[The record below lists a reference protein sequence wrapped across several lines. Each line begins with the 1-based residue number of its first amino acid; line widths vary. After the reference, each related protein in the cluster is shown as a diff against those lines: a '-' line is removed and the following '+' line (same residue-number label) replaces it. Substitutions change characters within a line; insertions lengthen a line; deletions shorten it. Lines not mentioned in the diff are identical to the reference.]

1 MRVLQTFRRR
11 ASPTEKTRA
20 RACAR
25 LRIERGRYHAKSGVA
40 TLAPMRVALLLL
52 ALAGA
57 LPIVPL
63 LLCAGCGSTPTLPL
77 PPPVASVG
85 APNAQGLVRVE
96 GEANERAYVH
106 VFNEQRDEGVVDRA
120 DDAGRFAIEIE
131 ASAGETL
138 VIWQEDEGLS
148 GERIERIVPE
158 AAP

>member
-1 MRVLQTFRRR
+1 
-11 ASPTEKTRA
+11 
-20 RACAR
+20 
-25 LRIERGRYHAKSGVA
+25 
-40 TLAPMRVALLLL
+40 MRVALLVF

-57 LPIVPL
+57 LTTPPL

-96 GEANERAYVH
+96 GEANERAHVYVH
-106 VFNEQRDEGVVDRA
+106 NAQRDEGKFDRA
-120 DDAGRFAIEIE
+120 DDAGRFAIDIE
-131 ASAGETL
+131 ASPGETL
-138 VIWQEDEGLS
+138 VIWQEDEGLA